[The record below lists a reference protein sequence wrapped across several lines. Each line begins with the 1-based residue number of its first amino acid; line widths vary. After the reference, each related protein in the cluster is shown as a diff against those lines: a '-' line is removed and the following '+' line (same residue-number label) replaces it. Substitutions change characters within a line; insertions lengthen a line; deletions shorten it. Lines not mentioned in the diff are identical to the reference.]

1 MRSLRRGTEK
11 PAGSRP
17 PDVRSLRCAD
27 ANYWEAE
34 SPPTTR
40 VARSPDAY
48 AANVGVAITTSTTR
62 TVRRP
67 SGIVSPAGL
76 DELALGAVA
85 AVKEQPLLGSSIVS
99 PESLPALVVY
109 RQPELEALLARRDE
123 YNPLP
128 VNVSHGWPRV
138 QAPLRGPH
146 RLRKWR
152 ATLRPRGRLRGCCRR
167 FPWHGAA
174 SRPRPPRSGCRQR

>member
-48 AANVGVAITTSTTR
+48 AANVGVAITN
-62 TVRRP
+62 
-67 SGIVSPAGL
+67 L
-76 DELALGAVA
+76 DEPHVDDTFGETKKA
-85 AVKEQPLLGSSIVS
+85 PVS
-99 PESLPALVVY
+99 GGF
-109 RQPELEALLARRDE
+109 D
-123 YNPLP
+123 
-128 VNVSHGWPRV
+128 G
-138 QAPLRGPH
+138 
-146 RLRKWR
+146 
-152 ATLRPRGRLRGCCRR
+152 GR
-167 FPWHGAA
+167 
-174 SRPRPPRSGCRQR
+174 